1 MAIMSRQLRERIQGR
16 FIPPENYHITLAFI
30 GETLEMS
37 IPLTIDAIDEAT
49 KNLDGIL
56 LKPDQLGKFGRSED
70 ATLWLGFAENPELSA
85 LAAHIRES
93 LYDYGIVYDHK
104 PFRAHATI
112 ARRAKLPKG
121 ALPPF
126 SFPGSCT
133 SLAVTL
139 SRGRRKARPISFAIK
154 KPAANIVGQPTVA
167 HLTLSLR
174 QSAAWSIKEADS
186 AKTK

>member
-37 IPLTIDAIDEAT
+37 IPLAIDAIDEAT

-70 ATLWLGFAENPELSA
+70 ATLWLGFTENPELSA

-93 LYDYGIVYDHK
+93 LYDHGIVYDHK

-126 SFPGSCT
+126 SFPDP
-133 SLAVTL
+133 ARAWRVTL
-139 SRGRRKARPISFAIK
+139 FKS
-154 KPAANIVGQPTVA
+154 
-167 HLTLSLR
+167 TLSSGGASYEALYT
-174 QSAAWSIKEADS
+174 KEALLP
-186 AKTK
+186 K

>member
-1 MAIMSRQLRERIQGR
+1 MRLFIALEIPPVLRDGMAIMSRQLRERIQGR

-37 IPLTIDAIDEAT
+37 IPLAIDAIDEAT

-70 ATLWLGFAENPELSA
+70 ATLWLGFTESP
-85 LAAHIRES
+85 ES

-121 ALPPF
+121 ALHPF
-126 SFPGSCT
+126 SFPDP
-133 SLAVTL
+133 ARAWRVTL
-139 SRGRRKARPISFAIK
+139 FKS
-154 KPAANIVGQPTVA
+154 
-167 HLTLSLR
+167 TLSSEGASYEALYT
-174 QSAAWSIKEADS
+174 KEALLP
-186 AKTK
+186 K

>member
-30 GETLEMS
+30 GKTLEMS
-37 IPLTIDAIDEAT
+37 IPLAIDAIDEAT

-93 LYDYGIVYDHK
+93 LYDYGSS
-104 PFRAHATI
+104 TI
-112 ARRAKLPKG
+112 
-121 ALPPF
+121 
-126 SFPGSCT
+126 T
-133 SLAVTL
+133 SPSV
-139 SRGRRKARPISFAIK
+139 
-154 KPAANIVGQPTVA
+154 PTQ
-167 HLTLSLR
+167 R
-174 QSAAWSIKEADS
+174 
-186 AKTK
+186 

>member
-1 MAIMSRQLRERIQGR
+1 MRLFIALEIPPVLKDDMAIMSRQLRERIQGR

-30 GETLEMS
+30 EETLEMS
-37 IPLTIDAIDEAT
+37 IPLAIDAIDEAT

-112 ARRAKLPKG
+112 ARRAKRSAPSVLI
-121 ALPPF
+121 
-126 SFPGSCT
+126 PGSRT
-133 SLAVTL
+133 SLAGDPFQEHAL
-139 SRGRRKARPISFAIK
+139 KRRRLLRSALHQRS
-154 KPAANIVGQPTVA
+154 PAAKI
-167 HLTLSLR
+167 
-174 QSAAWSIKEADS
+174 ADS
-186 AKTK
+186 QQ

>member
-1 MAIMSRQLRERIQGR
+1 MRLFIALEIPPVLRDDMAIMSRQLRERIQGR

-37 IPLTIDAIDEAT
+37 IPLAIDAIDEAT

-70 ATLWLGFAENPELSA
+70 ATLWLGFTENPELSA

-126 SFPGSCT
+126 SFP
-133 SLAVTL
+133 APARAWRVTL
-139 SRGRRKARPISFAIK
+139 FKS
-154 KPAANIVGQPTVA
+154 
-167 HLTLSLR
+167 TLSSEGASYEALYT
-174 QSAAWSIKEADS
+174 KEALLP
-186 AKTK
+186 K